1 MKTRQV
7 IRYLCEDCNKG
18 YWEKK
23 GCLRHEPL
31 CLKNPDRKCMS
42 CKDLGVVQL
51 PLSFYL
57 EDDHVSC
64 WYFNTN
70 ELRRLAQG
78 CPLCMLA
85 AKIAVDAI
93 TDRDER
99 WREFDYQAEVKRVEL
114 EKYPDG
120 IPF

>member
-7 IRYLCEDCNKG
+7 IRYLCEHCNKG

-23 GCLRHEPL
+23 GCLRHESL
-31 CLKNPDRKCMS
+31 CLKNPDRNCMS
-42 CKDLGVVQL
+42 CKDLDVMQR
-51 PLSFYL
+51 PLSFYTE
-57 EDDHVSC
+57 EDTVPL
-64 WYFNTN
+64 WYFDTDK
-70 ELRRLAQG
+70 LRDFAQG

-99 WREFDYQAEVKRVEL
+99 WRDFDYKAEVERVRVE
-114 EKYPDG
+114 KFGD